1 MHMRYALV
9 SFAQFKKR
17 EKQPWMSVTFG
28 KVAGFNLQLY

>member
-9 SFAQFKKR
+9 PFAQFKKR
-17 EKQPWMSVTFG
+17 EKQPWMNVTFG